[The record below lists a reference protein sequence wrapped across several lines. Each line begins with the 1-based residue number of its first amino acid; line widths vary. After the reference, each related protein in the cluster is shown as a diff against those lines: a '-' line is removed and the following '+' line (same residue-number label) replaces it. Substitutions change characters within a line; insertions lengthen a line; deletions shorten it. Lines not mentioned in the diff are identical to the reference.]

1 MLMGAFF
8 LNCGL
13 LVEDNFDL
21 AIWYHDNVTTS
32 ILVKA
37 QLYAERKVRRKD

>member
-1 MLMGAFF
+1 MDAFF

-13 LVEDNFDL
+13 LVEDDFDL
-21 AIWYHDNVTTS
+21 AIWYHDNVTGS

-37 QLYAERKVRRKD
+37 HFYAEGKVTRKN